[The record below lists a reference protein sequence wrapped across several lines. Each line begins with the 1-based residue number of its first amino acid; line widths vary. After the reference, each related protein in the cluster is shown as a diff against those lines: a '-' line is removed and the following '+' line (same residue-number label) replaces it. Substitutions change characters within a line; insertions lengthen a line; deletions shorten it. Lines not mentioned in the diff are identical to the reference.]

1 VRSSVIIL
9 TLEVVRSSGSA
20 LSERTEYG
28 RVERSFAVPMM
39 VANCCRTC
47 RASTGVAGR
56 TGLSRVMGK
65 VGWLWLTPVSVSADF
80 DFGS

>member
-1 VRSSVIIL
+1 
-9 TLEVVRSSGSA
+9 
-20 LSERTEYG
+20 
-28 RVERSFAVPMM
+28 VETSFAVPMM

-80 DFGS
+80 DFDS